1 MPASGAPNTTPASNA
16 STVGSSFAS
25 IAPSTSALQPPS
37 SSLELLAAAASIST
51 VPVPGSTTTGA
62 GATVSVSTS
71 SSSNASPTLS
81 SDLHDISLPTAR
93 SSFTL
98 ADSAAVSGTTAQ
110 KVLADSDMLHDSPS
124 ANDSRPT
131 PSSALPIL
139 GSHDPVATS
148 STATIDAPPSSET
161 AMMADTASMSA
172 PTQHKDGANALSSPL
187 SQTGHVQHHPRPE
200 TTQATADQTTAKG
213 ASTDSVTPALVIA
226 LTNIVIPTLT
236 TQISATSK
244 VSRIY
249 RTSKNIS
256 LKYVLHIL
264 PVLCAQ
270 DGYQSSPQ
278 GCNRS
283 EMEGGPPPRQ
293 DERIRSILHRT
304 MQGYGSSTG

>member
-25 IAPSTSALQPPS
+25 IAPSTSALQPAS
-37 SSLELLAAAASIST
+37 SSLGLLAAAASIST

-81 SDLHDISLPTAR
+81 SDLHDISLPVFDTTAR
-93 SSFTL
+93 SSCTL
-98 ADSAAVSGTTAQ
+98 ADSAAVSGATAQ
-110 KVLADSDMLHDSPS
+110 KVLADSDVLHDSPS

-131 PSSALPIL
+131 SGSALPTL
-139 GSHDPVATS
+139 GSHDPIATS
-148 STATIDAPPSSET
+148 STATIDTPPSSET

-270 DGYQSSPQ
+270 DGYPSFPQ

-283 EMEGGPPPRQ
+283 KVEGGPPPRQ
-293 DERIRSILHRT
+293 DERI
-304 MQGYGSSTG
+304 